1 MPSTFPFL
9 CRLILIWPFR
19 RKKWFCRHCSHFFL
33 GLHAT
38 RALHENCTGC
48 SGYVYRCWIFIPI
61 DSHSGYAHWWT
72 SQKCRWVIVLL
83 GKKNSI
89 ALIYL
94 PSDWMEVTN
103 YEFNSTID
111 RAEDILPL
119 ALEYLTPSVRQ
130 IFLTCLS

>member
-1 MPSTFPFL
+1 M
-9 CRLILIWPFR
+9 
-19 RKKWFCRHCSHFFL
+19 
-33 GLHAT
+33 
-38 RALHENCTGC
+38 
-48 SGYVYRCWIFIPI
+48 
-61 DSHSGYAHWWT
+61 
-72 SQKCRWVIVLL
+72 LL